1 MYFIFAGIT
10 INVLTS
16 QNMNKQTMMIKK
28 KHQSKQNESYTCVA
42 L

>member
-28 KHQSKQNESYTCVA
+28 NTNQNKTRVTHV
-42 L
+42 